1 MPPENGGGKLR
12 IKLRKS
18 SVNTAGT
25 TALATAGIEAL
36 AHDAM
41 EGIIAAES
49 KNTMSSAKVLAEG
62 DSWFD
67 LPWLYSSTIVDA
79 LNKNHFPVHEIATLG
94 DTIET

>member
-1 MPPENGGGKLR
+1 MPPEKGGGKLR

-79 LNKNHFPVHEIATLG
+79 LNKNHFPVHEIATPG